1 MQQKLCW
8 YPTGNQIKNDSTI
21 IYYWIACNMCRL
33 DIVLMHF
40 FSQLDS
46 KFRQIRICS
55 HAFEVDCIWTF
66 WMKIISDDFQTNFM
80 CFVFFFFVLVRS
92 QNHLLNIF
100 PNYFGWECIC
110 RHSNWPPFELSTTVV
125 VNVSP
130 KGLLWQWTIFKQI
143 KINTILTPIM
153 PINIGHSLA
162 YLWRW

>member
-1 MQQKLCW
+1 MLVTCVAWILFLCIFFRNWIRSSVKYEFVRMHSKLIAYGHFEW
-8 YPTGNQIKNDSTI
+8 KLFLTI
-21 IYYWIACNMCRL
+21 FRRISCAL
-33 DIVLMHF
+33 F
-40 FSQLDS
+40 FSL
-46 KFRQIRICS
+46 F
-55 HAFEVDCIWTF
+55 
-66 WMKIISDDFQTNFM
+66 
-80 CFVFFFFVLVRS
+80 FFFFVLVRS